1 MEIVQRLIEA
11 WDRGDYAAALD
22 SIDPDVEV
30 NVAYQ
35 ADFDGT
41 YRGHAGLTEMLG
53 AFWAEFEGQRIEI
66 EEAVPVGGAVV
77 AGVRFYGRG
86 KRSGVEISAPAWHA
100 WRLREG
106 ESNALAVVPD
116 EARSTGSRRSVGIAR
131 VSTRAIG
138 AGREEGDPEL
148 EGMLTADEVAD
159 VVLFTVTRPR
169 SMRILTT
176 SFRPMTEASWG

>member
-66 EEAVPVGGAVV
+66 EASRACRWCCRRGGA
-77 AGVRFYGRG
+77 
-86 KRSGVEISAPAWHA
+86 
-100 WRLREG
+100 L
-106 ESNALAVVPD
+106 L
-116 EARSTGSRRSVGIAR
+116 
-131 VSTRAIG
+131 
-138 AGREEGDPEL
+138 
-148 EGMLTADEVAD
+148 
-159 VVLFTVTRPR
+159 RPR
-169 SMRILTT
+169 
-176 SFRPMTEASWG
+176 